1 MASSA
6 KLGVPVK
13 EYLHSLYRP
22 DVDYVDGIPDDR
34 AVGEYDHS
42 SLQAALMRDFSA
54 PRFD

>member
-22 DVDYVDGIPDDR
+22 YVDYVDGIPDDR